1 MKEII
6 KNNPKKI
13 TGAAIA
19 LAVVVNFGTIS
30 DELQEWFY
38 MAKGEKT
45 KPSSLD
51 NPSMDKFTDK
61 PDYFIEESRTTK
73 QEPSKKK

>member
-6 KNNPKKI
+6 KNNKGKA
-13 TGAAIA
+13 TAGAIL

-38 MAKGEKT
+38 MAKGET
-45 KPSSLD
+45 SNPSSLKNVSD
-51 NPSMDKFTDK
+51 AKYSDKS
-61 PDYFIEESRTTK
+61 DYFPQQS
-73 QEPSKKK
+73 SKK